1 MKNLKLIERNAKT
14 IKAIIA
20 LIITLSAIVYGLCI
34 FIYQTKECSQDIEN
48 IKSEMLA
55 SQLKNSDKH
64 HQIEERIAQNEKNFQ
79 MTSAKLDVSL
89 IEISSDLKFIKEHL
103 MRKGLDH

>member
-1 MKNLKLIERNAKT
+1 MKNLEQIERNARK

-20 LIITLSAIVYGLCI
+20 SIITLSVFVYGLCV
-34 FIYQTKECSQDIEN
+34 FIYQTNECSKDIKN

-55 SQLKNSDKH
+55 NQLKNSEKH
-64 HQIEERIAQNEKNFQ
+64 HQIDERIAQNEKNFQ

-89 IEISSDLKFIKEHL
+89 TEIHSDLKFIKEHL
-103 MRKGLDH
+103 MRKGLGH

>member
-1 MKNLKLIERNAKT
+1 MKNLELIERNSRV

-20 LIITLSAIVYGLCI
+20 SIMALSAIIYGLCV

-55 SQLKNSDKH
+55 SQLKNSEKH
-64 HQIEERIAQNEKNFQ
+64 RQIEERIAQNEKNFQ

-89 IEISSDLKFIKEHL
+89 IEIRSDLKFIKEHL

>member
-1 MKNLKLIERNAKT
+1 MKNLELIERNTKI

-20 LIITLSAIVYGLCI
+20 SIITLSAIIYGLCV
-34 FIYQTKECSQDIEN
+34 FIYQTTECSQDIKN
-48 IKSEMLA
+48 IKSTMLA
-55 SQLKNSDKH
+55 DQLKNSEKH

-89 IEISSDLKFIKEHL
+89 IEIRSDLKFIKEHL
-103 MRKGLDH
+103 MKKGLDH

>member
-1 MKNLKLIERNAKT
+1 MKNLELIERNVKI
-14 IKAIIA
+14 IKIIIA
-20 LIITLSAIVYGLCI
+20 SIMTLSAIVYGLCI
-34 FIYQTKECSQDIEN
+34 FVYQAKECSQDIEN

-55 SQLKNSDKH
+55 IQLKNSEKH
-64 HQIEERIAQNEKNFQ
+64 RQIEERIVQNEKNFQ

-89 IEISSDLKFIKEHL
+89 IEIRSDLKFIKEHL

>member
-1 MKNLKLIERNAKT
+1 MKNLELIERNVKM
-14 IKAIIA
+14 IKIIIA
-20 LIITLSAIVYGLCI
+20 LIMTLSAIIYGLCI
-34 FIYQTKECSQDIEN
+34 FVYQANECSQNIKN

-55 SQLKNSDKH
+55 DKLKNSEKH
-64 HQIEERIAQNEKNFQ
+64 RQIEERIAQNEKNFQ

-89 IEISSDLKFIKEHL
+89 IEIRSDLKFIKEHL

>member
-1 MKNLKLIERNAKT
+1 MKNLELIEHNTKI

-20 LIITLSAIVYGLCI
+20 SIITLSVIIYGLCI
-34 FIYQTKECSQDIEN
+34 FIYQTKECSQDIKN

-55 SQLKNSDKH
+55 SQLKNSEKH
-64 HQIEERIAQNEKNFQ
+64 RQIEERIAQNEKNFQ

-89 IEISSDLKFIKEHL
+89 IEIRSDLKFIKEHL

>member
-1 MKNLKLIERNAKT
+1 MKNLERIERNAKI

-20 LIITLSAIVYGLCI
+20 AIITLSAIIYGLCI

-55 SQLKNSDKH
+55 SQLKNSEKH
-64 HQIEERIAQNEKNFQ
+64 RQIEERIAQNEKNFQ

-89 IEISSDLKFIKEHL
+89 IEIRSDLKFIKEHL

>member
-1 MKNLKLIERNAKT
+1 MKNIELIERNAKI
-14 IKAIIA
+14 IKIIIA
-20 LIITLSAIVYGLCI
+20 SIITLSAIIYGLCV
-34 FIYQTKECSQDIEN
+34 FIYQTKECSKDIEN

-55 SQLKNSDKH
+55 SNLKNSEKH
-64 HQIEERIAQNEKNFQ
+64 RQIEEQIAQNEKNFQ

-89 IEISSDLKFIKEHL
+89 IEIRSDLKFIKEHL

>member
-1 MKNLKLIERNAKT
+1 MKNIEQIERNARR

-20 LIITLSAIVYGLCI
+20 SIITLSVFIYGVCI
-34 FIYQTKECSQDIEN
+34 FIYQTNECSQDIKN

-55 SQLKNSDKH
+55 GQLKNSEKH
-64 HQIEERIAQNEKNFQ
+64 RQIEERVAQNEKNFQ

-89 IEISSDLKFIKEHL
+89 IEIRSDLKFIKEHL

>member
-1 MKNLKLIERNAKT
+1 MKNLEQIEHNAKT

-20 LIITLSAIVYGLCI
+20 SIITLSAVIYGLCI
-34 FIYQTKECSQDIEN
+34 FIYQTKKYSQDIEN
-48 IKSEMLA
+48 IKSEMSA
-55 SQLKNSDKH
+55 SQLKNSEKH
-64 HQIEERIAQNEKNFQ
+64 RQIEERIAQNEKNFQ

-89 IEISSDLKFIKEHL
+89 IEIRSDLKFIKEHL

>member
-1 MKNLKLIERNAKT
+1 MKNLELIERNAKAIKVIIASFIT
-14 IKAIIA
+14 ISAII
-20 LIITLSAIVYGLCI
+20 YGLCI

-55 SQLKNSDKH
+55 SQLKNSEKH
-64 HQIEERIAQNEKNFQ
+64 RQIEERIAQNEKNFQ

-89 IEISSDLKFIKEHL
+89 IEIRSDLKFIKEHL
-103 MRKGLDH
+103 MRKGLDN

>member
-1 MKNLKLIERNAKT
+1 MKNIEQIERNARR

-20 LIITLSAIVYGLCI
+20 SIITLSVFIYGVCI
-34 FIYQTKECSQDIEN
+34 FIYQTNEYSQDIKS

-55 SQLKNSDKH
+55 YQLKNSEKH
-64 HQIEERIAQNEKNFQ
+64 RQIEERVAQNEKNFH

-89 IEISSDLKFIKEHL
+89 IEIRSDLKFIKEHL